1 MFRKDISIGIILL
14 IFLPYLMLSQE
25 TNRNITISGYISNMQ
40 TAMFEEIEK
49 DWYTDN
55 LIHNRLN
62 FKLYISNSFTTAIEV
77 RNRFMYGEFVKYFP
91 NYADLI
97 DRENGWFDLSTNL
110 VEEKSFLLHSTI
122 DRAWIDFTAGNLQI
136 RAGRQRI
143 NWGQNFVWNPND
155 IFNTYSF
162 FDFDYEEKPGSDAL
176 RVQYYTGASSLFE
189 AAVKID
195 ANEDITAAG
204 KFQFNQW
211 SYDFQIL
218 GGLLNSE
225 DWTLGFGW
233 VGDIEGAGFRGEM
246 TYLHPKE
253 NFTDTSGIFIAS
265 LGTDY
270 TFKNSLMIQFE
281 ALYNGAS
288 LDVSGFE
295 QYYYMPLSVKTI
307 SFTDYTFFA
316 SVSYP
321 VTPLFNGSLSGM
333 YFPSMDGFFL
343 GPNLTYSLSDNIGL
357 SFIAQHFRGEFT
369 EGITQKMTL
378 AFLRL
383 KWSF

>member
-1 MFRKDISIGIILL
+1 MFRKEIGITILLL
-14 IFLPYLMLSQE
+14 IFLPYTILSQE
-25 TNRNITISGYISNMQ
+25 TNRNITLSGYISNMQ
-40 TAMFEEIEK
+40 TAMFEEFEK

-62 FKLYISNSFTTAIEV
+62 FKWYISNFLTTAIEV
-77 RNRFMYGEFVKYFP
+77 RNRFIYGEFVKYFP
-91 NYADLI
+91 NYANLI
-97 DRENGWFDLSTNL
+97 DRENRWFDLSTNL

-233 VGDIEGAGFRGEM
+233 AGDIEGAGFRGEM

-265 LGTDY
+265 LGLDY
-270 TFKNSLMIQFE
+270 TFKNSLMVQFE
-281 ALYNGAS
+281 ALYNGAT

-343 GPNLTYSLSDNIGL
+343 GPNFTFSLSDNIGL
-357 SFIAQHFRGEFT
+357 SLIAQHFRGEFT
-369 EGITQKMTL
+369 KGITQKMTL

>member
-1 MFRKDISIGIILL
+1 MLRKSITITLL
-14 IFLPYLMLSQE
+14 IFLPYTILSQE
-25 TNRNITISGYISNMQ
+25 TNRNITLSGYISNMQ

-62 FKLYISNSFTTAIEV
+62 FKWYISNSFTTAIEV
-77 RNRFMYGEFVKYFP
+77 RNRFIYGEFVKYFP

-225 DWTLGFGW
+225 DWVLGFGW
-233 VGDIEGAGFRGEM
+233 AGDIEGAGFRGEM

-253 NFTDTSGIFIAS
+253 NFTDTSGILIAS
-265 LGTDY
+265 LGLDY

-281 ALYNGAS
+281 ALYNGAT
-288 LDVSGFE
+288 LDISDFK
-295 QYYYMPLSVKTI
+295 QYYYMSLSVKTI

-343 GPNLTYSLSDNIGL
+343 GPNLTFSLSDNIGL
-357 SFIAQHFRGEFT
+357 SLIAQHFRGEFS

-378 AFLRL
+378 VFLRL

>member
-1 MFRKDISIGIILL
+1 
-14 IFLPYLMLSQE
+14 MLSQE
-25 TNRNITISGYISNMQ
+25 TNRNITLSGYTSNMQ
-40 TAMFEEIEK
+40 SVMFEEFDD
-49 DWYTDN
+49 DWITDN

-62 FKLYISNSFTTAIEV
+62 FKWYISNFFTTAIEV
-77 RNRFMYGEFVKYFP
+77 RNRFIYGELVKYLP
-91 NYADLI
+91 NYANLI

-176 RVQYYTGASSLFE
+176 RVQYYTGASSLME

-195 ANEDITAAG
+195 ANENITAAG

-233 VGDIEGAGFRGEM
+233 AGDIEGAGFRGEM

-253 NFTDTSGIFIAS
+253 NFTDTSGILIAS
-265 LGTDY
+265 LGLDY

-281 ALYNGAS
+281 ALYNSAT
-288 LDVSGFE
+288 LDISGFE

-321 VTPLFNGSLSGM
+321 ITPLFSGSLSGM

-343 GPNLTYSLSDNIGL
+343 GPNLTYSLSDNLGL
-357 SFIAQHFRGEFT
+357 SFIAQHFRGEFS

-378 AFLRL
+378 AFLRF

>member
-1 MFRKDISIGIILL
+1 
-14 IFLPYLMLSQE
+14 MLSQE
-25 TNRNITISGYISNMQ
+25 TNRNITLSGYTSNMQ
-40 TAMFEEIEK
+40 SVMFEEFDE
-49 DWYTDN
+49 DWITDN

-62 FKLYISNSFTTAIEV
+62 LKWYISNFFTTAIEV
-77 RNRFMYGEFVKYFP
+77 RNRFIYGEFVKYFP

-225 DWTLGFGW
+225 DWALGFGW
-233 VGDIEGAGFRGEM
+233 AGDIEGAGFRGEM

-265 LGTDY
+265 LGLDY

-281 ALYNGAS
+281 ALYNGAT

-321 VTPLFNGSLSGM
+321 VTPLFNASLSGM

-369 EGITQKMTL
+369 EGTTQKMTL
-378 AFLRL
+378 AFLRF

>member
-110 VEEKSFLLHSTI
+110 VEEKSFLLHSTV
-122 DRAWIDFTAGNLQI
+122 DRAWIDFTAADLQI

>member
-1 MFRKDISIGIILL
+1 MLRKSITITLL
-14 IFLPYLMLSQE
+14 IFLPYTILSQE
-25 TNRNITISGYISNMQ
+25 TNRNITLSGYISNMQ

-62 FKLYISNSFTTAIEV
+62 FKWYISNSFTTAIEV
-77 RNRFMYGEFVKYFP
+77 RNRFIYGEFVKYFP

-189 AAVKID
+189 VAVKID

-233 VGDIEGAGFRGEM
+233 AGDIEGAGFRGEM

-253 NFTDTSGIFIAS
+253 NFTDTSGILIAS
-265 LGTDY
+265 LGLDY

-281 ALYNGAS
+281 ALYNGAT

-343 GPNLTYSLSDNIGL
+343 GPNLTYSLSDNMGL
-357 SFIAQHFRGEFT
+357 SFIAQHFRGEFS

-378 AFLRL
+378 VFLRL

>member
-1 MFRKDISIGIILL
+1 MLRKSITIILL

-25 TNRNITISGYISNMQ
+25 TNRNITLSGYTSNMQ
-40 TAMFEEIEK
+40 SVMFEEFDD
-49 DWYTDN
+49 DWITDN

-62 FKLYISNSFTTAIEV
+62 FKWYISNFFTTAIEV
-77 RNRFMYGEFVKYFP
+77 RNRFIYGELVKYLP
-91 NYADLI
+91 NYANLI

-110 VEEKSFLLHSTI
+110 VEGKSFLLHSTI

-176 RVQYYTGASSLFE
+176 RVQYYTGASSLME

-195 ANEDITAAG
+195 ANENITAAG

-233 VGDIEGAGFRGEM
+233 AGDIEGAGFRGEM

-253 NFTDTSGIFIAS
+253 NFTDTSGILIAS
-265 LGTDY
+265 LGLDY

-281 ALYNGAS
+281 ALYNNSAT
-288 LDVSGFE
+288 LDISGFE

-321 VTPLFNGSLSGM
+321 ITPLFSGSLSGM

-343 GPNLTYSLSDNIGL
+343 GPNLTYSLSDNLGL
-357 SFIAQHFRGEFT
+357 SFIAQHFRGEFS

-378 AFLRL
+378 AFLRF